1 MSYDNGG
8 LSEWE
13 SRDLDYRNQQNRE
26 EYKDKKIKSLELEIE
41 KLKQKNKKMIDE
53 IEVLNAHIIT
63 LNRKLN
69 YKNPEEIM
77 RSFFK

>member
-13 SRDLDYRNQQNRE
+13 SRDLDCRNQQNRE

-53 IEVLNAHIIT
+53 IEVLNAHITT